1 MLYAGYKSF
10 GALKSTGAEDDKQW
24 LTFWFLFT
32 LFDFAC
38 TIVDIL
44 GSVIP
49 FYPLIKLGFVIYIG
63 PLNGASVVYPFLEP
77 YLNQAEE
84 AANALELD
92 KKLAEQV
99 KKAGVEDCINQAKA
113 VLQSSGGKTD

>member
-1 MLYAGYKSF
+1 MDAYRHHKPQRLDLMTHHTLKVVKS
-10 GALKSTGAEDDKQW
+10 
-24 LTFWFLFT
+24 
-32 LFDFAC
+32 
-38 TIVDIL
+38 
-44 GSVIP
+44 
-49 FYPLIKLGFVIYIG
+49 KLGFVIYIG

-99 KKAGVEDCINQAKA
+99 KKKA
-113 VLQSSGGKTD
+113 